1 MRPSRFTQRGITVM
15 ELMVGLGIFAIVVV
29 PLSAIVYKAQVARH
43 ASQVSLYGQQE
54 GAVVLSRF
62 TDDVRSSTSMTSPL
76 NQSAA
81 VTMRLPTSLTTFTYV
96 TWRLSGGK
104 LQRGE
109 SASATTLPSAW
120 QDMIDPGL
128 FTVEAGRFAYYTL
141 NNGTPKTNTEARRL
155 ELREL
160 VLTSKTSGS
169 QQKPPAYSAVMR
181 EAAQTRSMAATG
193 PWETWGDD
201 HNWHNSVHIRF
212 QLKNLSE
219 NALSLGAFAA
229 TWDDQN
235 AGGYIK
241 SMDLA
246 ALDSSSWGGGQ
257 SEYRSGGT
265 PKALDRPLSVAP
277 GGTVTVE
284 LHVKPEQ
291 ELTSFT
297 MSLYDAADTARATPY
312 VLKVK

>member
-1 MRPSRFTQRGITVM
+1 MRPAHSNQRGITVM
-15 ELMVGLGIFAIVVV
+15 ELMVAIGIFAIVVV
-29 PLSAIVYKAQVARH
+29 PISALVYKSQMARH
-43 ASQVSLYGQQE
+43 ASQESLYSQQE

-76 NQSAA
+76 SQSTA
-81 VTMRLPTSLTTFTYV
+81 VTMRQPTSLTTFTYV
-96 TWRLSGGK
+96 TWRLADGK

-109 SASATTLPSAW
+109 SASATSLPTAW
-120 QDMIDPGL
+120 QDVIDPGL
-128 FTVEAGRFAYYTL
+128 FTVEAGRFAFYTL

-160 VLTSKTSGS
+160 VLKSKTTGS
-169 QQKPPAYSAVMR
+169 QKKPPAYSAVMR
-181 EAAQTRSMAATG
+181 EAAQTRSMAVTS
-193 PWETWGDD
+193 PWETWGND
-201 HNWHNSVHIRF
+201 NSWHSSVHIRF
-212 QLKNLSE
+212 QLKNLSD

-229 TWDDQN
+229 TWDDQQ

-241 SMDLA
+241 SMDLSA
-246 ALDSSSWGGGQ
+246 VSSSSWGGGQ
-257 SEYRSGGT
+257 SEYRSGGVPQT
-265 PKALDRPLSVAP
+265 LDQPLSVAP

-284 LHVKPEQ
+284 LHVIPVQ